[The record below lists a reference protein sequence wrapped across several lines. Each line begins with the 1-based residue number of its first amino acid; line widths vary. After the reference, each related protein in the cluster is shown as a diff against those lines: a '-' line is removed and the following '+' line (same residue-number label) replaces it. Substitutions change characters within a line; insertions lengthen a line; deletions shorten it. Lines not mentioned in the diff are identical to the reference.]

1 MTTQRRIETSASC
14 TSFSVSQTRIAL
26 CSTRPLDV
34 YVSKRKINFQ
44 YSFASSFQAC
54 APRYVYYIFMNRMD
68 PVGMCFSAKNNFR
81 QIRAHRPC
89 VESGRELFIFICIN
103 LFFFSFS
110 LCHLKFCVPVNRRA
124 LPDMCGTRVIL
135 KDANPLVH
143 ATRLEITLPNFSS
156 IRRVEQVSVYKLCT
170 QSTKPTKIDLM
181 NLSLLLDDG
190 KVTINEIST
199 KPTFFFDDK
208 WIVCYFWFLKWLC
221 RIIHISST
229 FYIYPYFI
237 ATQWAK
243 LSSHSTKMW
252 SFFTHCDASLATPV
266 LPFWNALH
274 KFTYYSKVLKY

>member
-1 MTTQRRIETSASC
+1 MFGLNFAHSFNVDVNSKVIHEAPRRHCDGGECMFGFAVAQHREQGQPWLLVGAPEADSGQPGVVKGGAVFKCPPEAPGSC
-14 TSFSVSQTRIAL
+14 DLIQFDTKGNTLAPTGQ
-26 CSTRPLDV
+26 
-34 YVSKRKINFQ
+34 Q
-44 YSFASSFQAC
+44 YDKKSGQWFGSLVQSSGENGVVLAC

-156 IRRVEQVSVYKLCT
+156 IRRVEQENGD
-170 QSTKPTKIDLM
+170 I
-181 NLSLLLDDG
+181 
-190 KVTINEIST
+190 
-199 KPTFFFDDK
+199 
-208 WIVCYFWFLKWLC
+208 IVK
-221 RIIHISST
+221 
-229 FYIYPYFI
+229 
-237 ATQWAK
+237 
-243 LSSHSTKMW
+243 
-252 SFFTHCDASLATPV
+252 DPV
-266 LPFWNALH
+266 
-274 KFTYYSKVLKY
+274 KQV